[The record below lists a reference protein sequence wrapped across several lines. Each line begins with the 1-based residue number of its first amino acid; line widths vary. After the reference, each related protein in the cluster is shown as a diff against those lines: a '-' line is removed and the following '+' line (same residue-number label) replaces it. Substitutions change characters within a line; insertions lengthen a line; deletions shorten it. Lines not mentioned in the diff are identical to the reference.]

1 MSVANPSV
9 MPLYCMVM
17 LTHRVAKEKKLRVW
31 KNYQP
36 TTSAMSV
43 AEKAY
48 VAKVWSEVRILLIII
63 TYIFLCHRNITHEV
77 MAAHALPVLSDSVD
91 QIKKMSLKPRFEYS

>member
-9 MPLYCMVM
+9 MPRYCMVM

-48 VAKVWSEVRILLIII
+48 VAKVWHIFYTFSVKCEFCCLPFSNNNNLHISATII
-63 TYIFLCHRNITHEV
+63 
-77 MAAHALPVLSDSVD
+77 
-91 QIKKMSLKPRFEYS
+91 

>member
-1 MSVANPSV
+1 
-9 MPLYCMVM
+9 M

-48 VAKVWSEVRILLIII
+48 VAKVWSEV
-63 TYIFLCHRNITHEV
+63 
-77 MAAHALPVLSDSVD
+77 
-91 QIKKMSLKPRFEYS
+91 